1 MAASRYLF
9 IERTAL
15 IATGSFFSLS
25 KHSKTCPKI
34 ANLHPFCS
42 ISDLK
47 LRSKV
52 SLTDIEFHA
61 HKLETNY
68 ELH

>member
-42 ISDLK
+42 ISDL
-47 LRSKV
+47 
-52 SLTDIEFHA
+52 
-61 HKLETNY
+61 
-68 ELH
+68 